1 MSETSNLKKKFKLF
15 FFSELDVARVGEE
28 DEAGRRVMAEREGG
42 GSDAQRVK
50 PTIPSWKGDQLF
62 PPGKTRKK
70 LSKAWQYWGF

>member
-1 MSETSNLKKKFKLF
+1 M
-15 FFSELDVARVGEE
+15 ARVGEE

-70 LSKAWQYWGF
+70 QSKAWQYGGF